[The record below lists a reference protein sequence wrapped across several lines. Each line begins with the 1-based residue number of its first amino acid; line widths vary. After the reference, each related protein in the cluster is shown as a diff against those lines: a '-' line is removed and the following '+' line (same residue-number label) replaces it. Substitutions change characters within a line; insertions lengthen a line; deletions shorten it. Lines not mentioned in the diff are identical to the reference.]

1 MISPRF
7 QSRSRVMMFAP
18 HPDDESLATG
28 VLLQRAVN
36 AGAEVRVV
44 YATDGE
50 RNCWP
55 QRVLEGKVWLRDID
69 RRRWGAR
76 RRAEAL
82 AALQVLGIEPAR
94 VFFLGLPDQGLTDM
108 LLQGRDEVFLRIV
121 EAIRLWD
128 PTHLLLPS
136 AADTHPDHS
145 ALAVLLEFALQNYL
159 PGSRPVVR
167 LHYLVHGRSEAF
179 ARGAFELA
187 GSALEQKAKL
197 RAIRC
202 HFTQIALSRKR
213 FLSYAQRPERFI
225 VGERDVAPGCDGP
238 IQSSLRD
245 RDQLRL
251 DVAFTLKPLR
261 ADGASLYLLGYEN
274 ATELRRLRTV
284 LPGRSARIDLIDC
297 DSGAIVGVGRYH
309 GDAFRGEI
317 LLPLRGFDSDRD
329 LFVKLDRRVWF
340 FDEVGWMQIAAPVPQ
355 EAAVS
360 AELAVA

>member
-1 MISPRF
+1 
-7 QSRSRVMMFAP
+7 MMFAP

-55 QRVLEGKVWLRDID
+55 QRLLEGKVWLGDMD

-76 RRAEAL
+76 RRTEAL
-82 AALQVLGIEPAR
+82 AALQVLGIEPAQ
-94 VFFLGLPDQGLTDM
+94 VDFLSLPDQGLTDM
-108 LLQGRDEVFLRIV
+108 LLEGQDEIVLRIA
-121 EAIRLWD
+121 ETIRVWE
-128 PTHLLLPS
+128 PTHLLLPA

-145 ALAVLLEFALQNYL
+145 ALSVLLDIALQNY
-159 PGSRPVVR
+159 PPVSQRVVR

-179 ARGAFELA
+179 GRGAFELA
-187 GSALEQKAKL
+187 GSALEKEAKC

-202 HFTQIALSRKR
+202 HFTQIALSRRR
-213 FLSYAQRPERFI
+213 FLSYAQRPERFV
-225 VGERDVAPGCDGP
+225 VGERDVAHGCDGP

-245 RDQLRL
+245 HDQLRL

-261 ADGASLYLLGYEN
+261 ADGASLYLLGHES

-297 DSGAIVGVGRYH
+297 ASGAIAGVGRYH
-309 GDAFRGEI
+309 GDAFRGQI
-317 LLPLRGFDSDRD
+317 LLPLRGFDSDRS
-329 LFVKLDRRVWF
+329 LFIKLDRRVWF
-340 FDEVGWMQIAAPVPQ
+340 FDEVGWMQIASPVPR
-355 EAAVS
+355 EAAVC
-360 AELAVA
+360 AQLAVA

>member
-1 MISPRF
+1 MISPSF

-55 QRVLEGKVWLRDID
+55 QRLLEGKVWLRDMD

-76 RRAEAL
+76 RRTEAL
-82 AALQVLGIEPAR
+82 SALQVLGIEPAQ
-94 VFFLGLPDQGLTDM
+94 VDFLGLPDQGLTDM
-108 LLQGRDEVFLRIV
+108 LLEGQDEIFLRIA
-121 EAIRLWD
+121 ETIRLWE
-128 PTHLLLPS
+128 PTHLLLPA

-145 ALAVLLEFALQNYL
+145 ALAVLLDIALQNYL
-159 PGSRPVVR
+159 PVSQRVVR
-167 LHYLVHGRSEAF
+167 LRYLVHGRSQAF
-179 ARGAFELA
+179 GRGAFELA
-187 GSALEQKAKL
+187 GSALEKRAKC

-202 HFTQIALSRKR
+202 HRTQIAFSRRR
-213 FLSYAQRPERFI
+213 FLSYGQRPERFV
-225 VGERDVAPGCDGP
+225 VGERDVAHGCEGP

-245 RDQLRL
+245 PDQLRL

-261 ADGASLYLLGYEN
+261 AAGASLYLLGYESG
-274 ATELRRLRTV
+274 TELRRLRTV

-297 DSGAIVGVGRYH
+297 VSGAIAGVGRYH
-309 GDAFRGEI
+309 GDAFRGEV
-317 LLPLRGFDSDRD
+317 LLPLHGFDFDRS

-355 EAAVS
+355 EAAVC